1 MSQHDMNIANQGFPA
16 FREDLNNA
24 LPALASNNAGA
35 TEPSTMFAHQWW
47 VDTSAT
53 PNLLKQRNAD
63 NDAWI
68 TVGSLDQAA
77 DTFKVEVAQGGTGS
91 ATALAARAALGLVI
105 GTNVQANLV
114 SGTNIKTVNST
125 SLLGSGDIV
134 VGLSDGDKGDITVS
148 GSGATFTIDNTV
160 VTDAKL
166 NLSANAPNIKTALN
180 ASGSAPIY
188 ACRAWVNFNGT
199 GTVAIRASGNVSS
212 ITDNGVGDY
221 TVNFTTAMQD
231 ANYAYP
237 LSGNNIIDGSSQ
249 GYAGIQGSRKTAQ
262 TASSLRLTTFGTDNG
277 SAQDFS
283 TVNASIFR

>member
-1 MSQHDMNIANQGFPA
+1 MSQHDMSIANQGFPA
-16 FREDLNNA
+16 FRADLNDA
-24 LPALASNNAGA
+24 FPALASNNSGA

-63 NDAWI
+63 NNAWI

-166 NLSANAPNIKTALN
+166 NLSANASNIKTALN
-180 ASGSAPIY
+180 ATGSAPIY

-212 ITDNGVGDY
+212 ITDNGAGNY
-221 TVNFTTAMQD
+221 TVNFTTALSSSYTAVVTLQRENTS
-231 ANYAYP
+231 ANFANVYGSYHTDTFSSSAFQIRSMFINNAA
-237 LSGNNIIDGSSQ
+237 SGYTDSPNV
-249 GYAGIQGSRKTAQ
+249 
-262 TASSLRLTTFGTDNG
+262 SL
-277 SAQDFS
+277 A
-283 TVNASIFR
+283 IFN

>member
-35 TEPSTMFAHQWW
+35 TEPGAMFAHQWW

-68 TVGSLDQAA
+68 TVGSFDQAA
-77 DTFKVEVAQGGTGS
+77 DTFSLAVAQGGTGAPD
-91 ATALAARAALGLVI
+91 ATTARTNLGVVI
-105 GTNVQANLV
+105 GTDVQANLV

-166 NLSANAPNIKTALN
+166 NLSANASNVKTALN
-180 ASGSAPIY
+180 ATGSAPIY

-212 ITDNGVGDY
+212 ITDITIGQFA
-221 TVNFTTAMQD
+221 VNFTTAMQNI
-231 ANYAYP
+231 NYAPVATCTHAIGVVATGTITYLADP
-237 LSGNNIIDGSSQ
+237 LGTTSSV
-249 GYAGIQGSRKTAQ
+249 SF
-262 TASSLRLTTFGTDNG
+262 LTTHGSGTAFDPLCV
-277 SAQDFS
+277 A
-283 TVNASIFR
+283 VAIFQ